1 MISVALA
8 AIILLSAYLCLNAGF
23 ASQKLVESRAEVIQ
37 TARVAMAIMSA
48 DLRSACPLSK
58 DFEFL
63 GMHRMLDEVEADNLD
78 FATHNYVPRRPRE
91 ADFCEVSFFV
101 EKDPGSGRC
110 TLWRRRN
117 PTIALDPLAGGSRE
131 EIAHGLRGVRFEYY
145 DGYDWYDTWGETEG
159 DHKAKKPSLDKAN
172 LSGMPEA
179 VRITLSF
186 DPSPGSTNAAALEKD
201 TAVEPPLVFQT
212 VARLNLAALSQ
223 RSAASGSS
231 TNSAKGA
238 RGPATRETETG
249 GTN

>member
-1 MISVALA
+1 MLSVALA
-8 AIILLSAYLCLNAGF
+8 SIILLSAYLCLSAGF

-37 TARVAMAIMSA
+37 TARVAMALMSA

-63 GMHRMLDEVEADNLD
+63 GMHRLLDDVEADNID

-91 ADFCEVSFFV
+91 GDFCAVSFFV
-101 EKDPGSGRC
+101 EKDPESGRC

-117 PTIALDPLAGGSRE
+117 PAIALDPLAGGSRE

-145 DGYDWYDTWGETEG
+145 DGYDWYDTWGETEK
-159 DHKAKKPSLDKAN
+159 DRKKAKPSLEAPN

-186 DPSPGSTNAAALEKD
+186 DPSPGATNTASAGKD
-201 TAVEPPLVFQT
+201 TAEPPLVFQT
-212 VARLNLAALSQ
+212 VARLNLAAISQ
-223 RSAASGSS
+223 RGADGGASP
-231 TNSAKGA
+231 NSPQGT
-238 RGPATRETETG
+238 RGPATPATESG